1 MHQDE
6 GIGGQLLEGTTARPE
21 LNPAHSLAPALGK
34 LPWKMSVSGSG
45 KNRGSCWAEGQLL
58 GAARMVQPTQARLQ
72 PRLGRPPGTHLPPQ
86 PQ

>member
-1 MHQDE
+1 MHQDG

-34 LPWKMSVSGSG
+34 LLWKMSVSGSG
-45 KNRGSCWAEGQLL
+45 KNRGSCWAGQLL

-72 PRLGRPPGTHLPPQ
+72 PRLGRRPGTHLPLQ